1 MIDILVQLAHGFVHC
16 LTPLNMAMLFTGI
29 IIGLLVGVLP
39 GLTLVMGVA
48 LALPFTYKMDV
59 TASIVLLTAMYVSGT
74 YGGAFTAILFRIPG
88 EPIDVPMLWDG
99 YTMGRKGKPAK
110 ALGWTL
116 VAALGGGLLSAVVM
130 VALTEPLAKFALR
143 FSSPEYFV
151 IVMFGLLSVVA
162 IGKGSLSNAFI
173 SMSVGILI
181 STVGTDPIYGA
192 YRFTFGSP
200 ILADGIEFLVVMV
213 GAYGVGEVL
222 TRLETG
228 FATKPLDKISNART
242 ELPTLKELNDI
253 KGMFFRSSVVGDLIG
268 LLPGAGA
275 TIASFVSY
283 GIEARFGRRKYQMG
297 TGIAEGIV
305 APQAAA
311 TASVGGAMVHLLA
324 LGIPGSG
331 ATAVILGAF
340 MLHGI
345 QPGPQVLV
353 SSAPLVYTVFAS
365 LFLGLALMCAIGYF
379 AIRPLVKILDFPEAI
394 VSAYV
399 LILCFIGAPAPHPGS
414 RRRAAQAPPRSNS
427 SLPRSS
433 ASTNASTARTGLSAF
448 ARIANRP
455 RWGITSRRI
464 SSRLPAR
471 SGNRTERPVMLPPGR
486 AKLATSP
493 AATGSMAIGN
503 TTGNSRGCLLC
514 GEHRPRPCR
523 DDDVNVEPH
532 KLGRDIG
539 KALDAPLGPAIL
551 IVMECPSTH
560 PSSSAIGEL
569 KGLPT
574 RSRPKALRHPE
585 NRLSAACPPA
595 APAPRAAK
603 LPPRR
608 R

>member
-1 MIDILVQLAHGFVHC
+1 MASLQSPACGERMIDIITQLAAGFVHC
-16 LTPLNMAMLFTGI
+16 LTPLNMAMLLIGI
-29 IIGLLVGVLP
+29 VIGLLIGVLP
-39 GLTLVMGVA
+39 GLTLVMGVT
-48 LALPFTYKMDV
+48 LALPFTYKMEV

-151 IVMFGLLSVVA
+151 IIMFGLLSVVA
-162 IGKGSLSNAFI
+162 IGKGSLANAFI

-213 GAYGVGEVL
+213 GAYGVGEV
-222 TRLETG
+222 
-228 FATKPLDKISNART
+228 
-242 ELPTLKELNDI
+242 PTLKELNDI

-283 GIEARFGRRKYQMG
+283 GIEARFGKRKEQMG
-297 TGIAEGIV
+297 TGIAEGII

-345 QPGPQVLV
+345 QPGPQVLA

-365 LFLGLALMCAIGYF
+365 LFLGLALMCALGYF
-379 AIRPLVKILDFPEAI
+379 AIRPLVKFLDCPEAV

-399 LILCFIGAPAPHPGS
+399 LILCFVGA
-414 RRRAAQAPPRSNS
+414 
-427 SLPRSS
+427 L
-433 ASTNASTARTGLSAF
+433 
-448 ARIANRP
+448 
-455 RWGITSRRI
+455 
-464 SSRLPAR
+464 SSRNNITDRWLNIR
-471 SGNRTERPVMLPPGR
+471 FGVLGYGFERLKFPV
-486 AKLATSP
+486 
-493 AATGSMAIGN
+493 
-503 TTGNSRGCLLC
+503 
-514 GEHRPRPCR
+514 
-523 DDDVNVEPH
+523 
-532 KLGRDIG
+532 
-539 KALDAPLGPAIL
+539 APLVLGVILGPIAEEAFMNTMISFSNDWTVFFTRPISGTIVVLLLPFAQRL
-551 IVMECPSTH
+551 I
-560 PSSSAIGEL
+560 
-569 KGLPT
+569 
-574 RSRPKALRHPE
+574 RSRLVTAQTEVR
-585 NRLSAACPPA
+585 
-595 APAPRAAK
+595 
-603 LPPRR
+603 
-608 R
+608 